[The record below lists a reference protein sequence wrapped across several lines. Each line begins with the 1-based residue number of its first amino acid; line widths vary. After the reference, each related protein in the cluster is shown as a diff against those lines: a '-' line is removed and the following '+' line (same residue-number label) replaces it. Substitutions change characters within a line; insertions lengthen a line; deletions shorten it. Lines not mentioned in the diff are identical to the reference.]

1 MPLPEDWRQFIE
13 SLNSN
18 GVGLGSENVKWVE
31 IFEDSFNLAGE
42 SGRRDGARVWQVD
55 LPNNPSL
62 QGLPVGVAARET
74 GVLHP
79 LAGLLP
85 VPVCL
90 VTFAPDRLLE

>member
-18 GVGLGSENVKWVE
+18 EVEFGSENVKWVE
-31 IFEDSFNLAGE
+31 IFEDSFNIGGE
-42 SGRRDGARVWQVD
+42 SGRRDRSRVWQVD
-55 LPNNPSL
+55 LPDNPSL
-62 QGLPVGVAARET
+62 QGLPVSVAARET
-74 GVLHP
+74 GMLYP